1 MPPFVTSFARAEIPV
16 SMIDLDQLDFAKG
29 GGLVSVV
36 AQDALTGDV
45 LMVAFA
51 DRDALEASLR
61 TGEMHYHS
69 RARGLW
75 HKGGTSGNTQRIVA
89 LTADCDNDAVL
100 AQVIPAGPAC
110 HTGAGTCF
118 TVPGIAPPASDAFA
132 ALDATIQARAGADA
146 SSEKASYTRRLLDD
160 RNLRM
165 KKIGEEAAEFVLA
178 CADED
183 QERATSEAADLLY
196 HTMVALHALG
206 IRLADVREE
215 LSRRASRVPD
225 NMSERRNRSA

>member
-1 MPPFVTSFARAEIPV
+1 
-16 SMIDLDQLDFAKG
+16 MIDLEQLDFSKG

-51 DRDALEASLR
+51 DREALEATLR

-69 RARGLW
+69 RKRGLW
-75 HKGGTSGNTQRIVA
+75 HKGGTSGNVQRVVR
-89 LTADCDNDAVL
+89 LTLDCDSDAVL

-110 HTGAGTCF
+110 HTGASTCF
-118 TVPGIAPPASDAFA
+118 TVPGVTPPASDAFA
-132 ALDATIQARAGADA
+132 VLDATIAARARAELTEG
-146 SSEKASYTRRLLDD
+146 KPSYTRALLDN
-160 RNLRM
+160 RNLRL

-196 HTMVALHALG
+196 HTMVALHSLG
-206 IRLADVREE
+206 VRLGDVREE
-215 LSRRASRVPD
+215 LARRASTAPG
-225 NMSERRNRSA
+225 NMPERRNRSA